1 MVGPMTRQRI
11 DSIAILTVLTGALW
25 VEPLV
30 NWIMG

>member
-1 MVGPMTRQRI
+1 MTRQRM
-11 DSIAILTVLTGALW
+11 DSIAILAVISAALW